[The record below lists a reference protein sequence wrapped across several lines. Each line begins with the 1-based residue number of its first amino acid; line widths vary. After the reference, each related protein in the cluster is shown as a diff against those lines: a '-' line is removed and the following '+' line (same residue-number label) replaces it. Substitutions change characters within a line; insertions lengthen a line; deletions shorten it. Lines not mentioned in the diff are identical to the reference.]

1 MNPAPHRGSPDSGS
15 SPRDRSTRPSV
26 PDEPA
31 GQTGSGRRRVRG
43 VVVGV
48 DGSEQ
53 SLRAAHWAAAEAH
66 RRGLLLT
73 VVTAYSIPAF
83 AASSMDGG
91 YALMDDA
98 ALRQGSE
105 KVLEQAAE
113 FLRDYPGEVRYE
125 VESGDPAGVLLDYSH
140 DAVVLVVG
148 SRGRGGFLGRLL
160 GSVSSALPA
169 HAKCPTVLVPLKFS
183 SKESNAV
190 TTATG
195 AIPIVGGATQQGSTA
210 DQGSSSGRV
219 SSGQDSGSPESD
231 SAGPAS
237 VISEGAPSIQSRDTR
252 PVAAGVD
259 GSDFGRVAAL
269 VAARE
274 ASERGTRLRIVCAL
288 PPVGATLV
296 WIPTSIDNDAAL
308 RELREKLEAGRLWL
322 HSHYPDLQIDAEV
335 IDGTAVDVL
344 VQETRGAQLT
354 VIGTR
359 GRGGFAGMLL
369 GSTSQG
375 VLHHA
380 EGPLM
385 VVPENEDSRLENRP
399 QFGPVLGD

>member
-1 MNPAPHRGSPDSGS
+1 MNPVPHREAPDSAS
-15 SPRDRSTRPSV
+15 L
-26 PDEPA
+26 
-31 GQTGSGRRRVRG
+31 GSGRAVPPPAPETTPSPAGSARGRTRG

-66 RRGLLLT
+66 RRQLPLT

-91 YALMDDA
+91 YALMDDS

-105 KVLEQAAE
+105 KVIEQAAE
-113 FLRDYPGEVRYE
+113 FLRDYPGEVHYE

-160 GSVSSALPA
+160 GSVSSAIPA

-195 AIPIVGGATQQGSTA
+195 AIPIVGASPQQGSA
-210 DQGSSSGRV
+210 ASQPGG
-219 SSGQDSGSPESD
+219 
-231 SAGPAS
+231 AAPAS
-237 VISEGAPSIQSRDTR
+237 MIAEGAQPIRARDPR

-308 RELREKLEAGRLWL
+308 QELREKLDAGRDWL
-322 HSHYPDLQIDAEV
+322 HSHYPDLQIDAQV

-385 VVPENEDSRLENRP
+385 VVPQNEDTRLQNRP
-399 QFGPVLGD
+399 EFGPVLGD

>member
-1 MNPAPHRGSPDSGS
+1 MTD
-15 SPRDRSTRPSV
+15 PRIHE
-26 PDEPA
+26 PDEAAP
-31 GQTGSGRRRVRG
+31 GRKSRG

-66 RRGLLLT
+66 RRMLPLT

-91 YALMDDA
+91 YALMDDS

-105 KVLEQAAE
+105 KVIEQAAE
-113 FLRDYPGEVRYE
+113 FLRDYPGEVHYE

-140 DAVVLVVG
+140 EAVVLVVG

-183 SKESNAV
+183 AKESNAV
-190 TTATG
+190 TTSTG
-195 AIPIVGGATQQGSTA
+195 AIPIVSASQRPGAA
-210 DQGSSSGRV
+210 A
-219 SSGQDSGSPESD
+219 PES
-231 SAGPAS
+231 
-237 VISEGAPSIQSRDTR
+237 VIAEGAHPIRSKDAR

-274 ASERGTRLRIVCAL
+274 ASERGTSLRIVCAL

-296 WIPTSIDNDAAL
+296 WIPTNIDNDAAL
-308 RELREKLEAGRLWL
+308 KELREKLEAGKRWL
-322 HSHYPDLQIDAEV
+322 HSHYPELQIDAEV

-385 VVPENEDSRLENRP
+385 VVPDHEDARLGNRGE
-399 QFGPVLGD
+399 FGPVLGG

>member
-1 MNPAPHRGSPDSGS
+1 MNPARHRESPDSASLRSGRAPRPPAPGA
-15 SPRDRSTRPSV
+15 SPRPV
-26 PDEPA
+26 GPA
-31 GQTGSGRRRVRG
+31 RERTRG

-66 RRGLLLT
+66 RRKLLLT

-91 YALMDDA
+91 YALMDDS

-160 GSVSSALPA
+160 GSVSSAIPA

-195 AIPIVGGATQQGSTA
+195 AIPTVRAASTTGETA
-210 DQGSSSGRV
+210 A
-219 SSGQDSGSPESD
+219 PEGD
-231 SAGPAS
+231 TLAS
-237 VISEGAPSIQSRDTR
+237 VIEEGAHPIRPKDSR

-274 ASERGTRLRIVCAL
+274 ASERGTSLRIVCAL
-288 PPVGATLV
+288 PPLGATLV
-296 WIPTSIDNDAAL
+296 WIPTNIDNDAAL
-308 RELREKLEAGRLWL
+308 DELREKLEAGRLWL

-344 VQETRGAQLT
+344 VQETRSAQLT

-385 VVPENEDSRLENRP
+385 VVPDNEDTRLENRP
-399 QFGPVLGD
+399 EFGPVLGE

>member
-1 MNPAPHRGSPDSGS
+1 
-15 SPRDRSTRPSV
+15 
-26 PDEPA
+26 
-31 GQTGSGRRRVRG
+31 
-43 VVVGV
+43 
-48 DGSEQ
+48 
-53 SLRAAHWAAAEAH
+53 
-66 RRGLLLT
+66 
-73 VVTAYSIPAF
+73 
-83 AASSMDGG
+83 
-91 YALMDDA
+91 MDDS

-105 KVLEQAAE
+105 KVIEQAAE

-183 SKESNAV
+183 AKESNAV

-195 AIPIVGGATQQGSTA
+195 AIPLVNPSAEPGTVAPAAVIAAGADPTRSK
-210 DQGSSSGRV
+210 DR
-219 SSGQDSGSPESD
+219 
-231 SAGPAS
+231 
-237 VISEGAPSIQSRDTR
+237 R

-274 ASERGTRLRIVCAL
+274 ASERGTSLRIVCAL

-296 WIPTSIDNDAAL
+296 WIPTNIDNEAAL
-308 RELREKLEAGRLWL
+308 AQLHEKLEAGRLWL
-322 HSHYPDLQIDAEV
+322 HSHYPDLQIDSEV

-344 VQETRGAQLT
+344 VQETRSAQLT

-385 VVPENEDSRLENRP
+385 VVPEREDPRLEDRP
-399 QFGPVLGD
+399 EFGPVLGG

>member
-1 MNPAPHRGSPDSGS
+1 MNPAPHREPPDSAS
-15 SPRDRSTRPSV
+15 LR
-26 PDEPA
+26 
-31 GQTGSGRRRVRG
+31 SGRASHPPAAEETPRPARSARGRVCG

-66 RRGLLLT
+66 RRQLLLT

-91 YALMDDA
+91 YALMDDS

-105 KVLEQAAE
+105 KVIEQAAE

-195 AIPIVGGATQQGSTA
+195 AIPLVGGPAQGATTTHATPPGSA
-210 DQGSSSGRV
+210 
-219 SSGQDSGSPESD
+219 
-231 SAGPAS
+231 APAS
-237 VISEGAPSIQSRDTR
+237 VIAEGAHPIRPKDSR

-274 ASERGTRLRIVCAL
+274 ASERGTSLRIVCAL

-308 RELREKLEAGRLWL
+308 QELREKLEAGRLWL
-322 HSHYPDLQIDAEV
+322 HSHYPELQIEAEV

-385 VVPENEDSRLENRP
+385 VVPDNEDTRLEDRP
-399 QFGPVLGD
+399 EFGPMLGD

>member
-1 MNPAPHRGSPDSGS
+1 MNAKPKHQS
-15 SPRDRSTRPSV
+15 RDTDRP
-26 PDEPA
+26 
-31 GQTGSGRRRVRG
+31 GRTRG

-66 RRGLLLT
+66 RRKLPLT

-91 YALMDDA
+91 YALMDDS

-113 FLRDYPGEVRYE
+113 FLRDYQGEVHYE

-195 AIPIVGGATQQGSTA
+195 AIPIVSASPGRGAPAQGTGASEPGTA
-210 DQGSSSGRV
+210 APQ
-219 SSGQDSGSPESD
+219 
-231 SAGPAS
+231 S
-237 VISEGAPSIQSRDTR
+237 VIDEGAPPIRAKDSR

-274 ASERGTRLRIVCAL
+274 ASERGTSLRIVCAL
-288 PPVGATLV
+288 PPMGATLV
-296 WIPTSIDNDAAL
+296 WIPTNIDNGTAL
-308 RELREKLEAGRLWL
+308 EELREKLEAGRQWL
-322 HSHYPDLQIDAEV
+322 HSHYPELQIDAEV

-385 VVPENEDSRLENRP
+385 VVPENEDSRLRNRP
-399 QFGPVLGD
+399 EFGPVLGE

>member
-1 MNPAPHRGSPDSGS
+1 MNVSPAQNPGPGASGQRPGGSRPH
-15 SPRDRSTRPSV
+15 
-26 PDEPA
+26 
-31 GQTGSGRRRVRG
+31 G

-53 SLRAAHWAAAEAH
+53 SLRAAHWAAAEAN
-66 RRGLLLT
+66 RRKLPLT
-73 VVTAYSIPAF
+73 VVTAYSLPAF

-91 YALMDDA
+91 YALMDES

-105 KVLEQAAE
+105 KVIDQAKE
-113 FLRDYPGEVRYE
+113 FLRDYPGEVGYAI
-125 VESGDPAGVLLDYSH
+125 ESGDPAGVLLDYSQH
-140 DAVVLVVG
+140 AEVLVVG

-160 GSVSSALPA
+160 GSVSAALPA
-169 HAKCPTVLVPLKFS
+169 HAKCPTVVVPLKFS
-183 SKESNAV
+183 SQESNAV

-195 AIPIVGGATQQGSTA
+195 AIPIITPGTTA
-210 DQGSSSGRV
+210 ETSSSGAR
-219 SSGQDSGSPESD
+219 SEDRR
-231 SAGPAS
+231 S
-237 VISEGAPSIQSRDTR
+237 V
-252 PVAAGVD
+252 VAGVD
-259 GSDFGRVAAL
+259 GSDYGRVAAL

-274 ASERGTRLRIVCAL
+274 ASERGVSLRIVCAL
-288 PPVGATLV
+288 PPLGATLV
-296 WIPTSIDNDAAL
+296 WIPTHVEDGQAVE
-308 RELREKLEAGRLWL
+308 ELKEKLEAGRRWL

-344 VQETRGAQLT
+344 VEETRHAQLT
-354 VIGTR
+354 VLGTR

-385 VVPENEDSRLENRP
+385 VVPEKKDRRLADRP
-399 QFGPVLGD
+399 EFGPILGE

>member
-1 MNPAPHRGSPDSGS
+1 MNPAPHRESPDSASLRSGRDRAS
-15 SPRDRSTRPSV
+15 GPPAAQESPR
-26 PDEPA
+26 PA
-31 GQTGSGRRRVRG
+31 GATRGRTRG

-66 RRGLLLT
+66 RRQLPLT

-91 YALMDDA
+91 YALMDDS

-105 KVLEQAAE
+105 KVIEQAAE
-113 FLRDYPGEVRYE
+113 FLRDYPGEIRYE

-195 AIPIVGGATQQGSTA
+195 AIPIVGV
-210 DQGSSSGRV
+210 SGT
-219 SSGQDSGSPESD
+219 G
-231 SAGPAS
+231 SAGPQAIPPGTAAPAS
-237 VISEGAPSIQSRDTR
+237 VIAEGAHPIRPRDSR
-252 PVAAGVD
+252 PVTAGVD

-274 ASERGTRLRIVCAL
+274 ASERGTSLRIVCAL

-308 RELREKLEAGRLWL
+308 QELREKLEAGRLWL
-322 HSHYPDLQIDAEV
+322 HSHYPDLKIDAEV

-344 VQETRGAQLT
+344 VQETRGAQVT

-385 VVPENEDSRLENRP
+385 VVPENEDTRLANRP
-399 QFGPVLGD
+399 EFGPVLGD

>member
-1 MNPAPHRGSPDSGS
+1 MTDDPDTS
-15 SPRDRSTRPSV
+15 DTR
-26 PDEPA
+26 A
-31 GQTGSGRRRVRG
+31 GG

-66 RRGLLLT
+66 RRKLGLT

-91 YALMDDA
+91 YAMMDDSS
-98 ALRQGSE
+98 LRAGAE
-105 KVLEQAAE
+105 KVIEEARQ
-113 FLRDYPGEVRYE
+113 FLRDYPGEVEYLI
-125 VESGDPAGVLLDYSH
+125 ESGDPAAVLLEHSET
-140 DAVVLVVG
+140 AQVLVVG

-183 SKESNAV
+183 SKEENAV

-195 AIPIVGGATQQGSTA
+195 AIPIVSAQPEAQPGAEAPQSLI
-210 DQGSSSGRV
+210 
-219 SSGQDSGSPESD
+219 E
-231 SAGPAS
+231 
-237 VISEGAPSIQSRDTR
+237 EGAHPIRTHDKR
-252 PVAAGVD
+252 PVVAGVD
-259 GSDFGRVAAL
+259 GSDYGRVAAL

-274 ASERGTRLRIVCAL
+274 ASERGTHLRLVCAL
-288 PPVGATLV
+288 PPLGATLV
-296 WIPTSIDNDAAL
+296 WIPTHIEDTQAVE
-308 RELREKLEAGRLWL
+308 ELREKLEAGKAWL
-322 HSHYPDLQIDAEV
+322 NSHFPDLQIEAEV
-335 IDGTAVDVL
+335 IDGAAVDVL
-344 VQETRGAQLT
+344 VDETRRAQLT
-354 VIGTR
+354 VLGTR

-375 VLHHA
+375 VLQHA

-385 VVPENEDSRLENRP
+385 VVPESDDERIENRP
-399 QFGPVLGD
+399 DFGPML